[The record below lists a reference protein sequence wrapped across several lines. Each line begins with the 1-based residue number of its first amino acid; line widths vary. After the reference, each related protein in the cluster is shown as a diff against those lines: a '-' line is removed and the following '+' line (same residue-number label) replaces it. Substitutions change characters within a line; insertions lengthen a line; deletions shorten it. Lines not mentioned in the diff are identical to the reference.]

1 MSIKVL
7 HMARRKIPE
16 FSQILLGW
24 IIYIYIYIYIC
35 QIVLLC
41 QTRLERVV
49 GFYFEFKIYPSKI
62 AIYLR

>member
-24 IIYIYIYIYIC
+24 IIYIYIC

-41 QTRLERVV
+41 QTRPRKGSRVL
-49 GFYFEFKIYPSKI
+49 F
-62 AIYLR
+62 

>member
-49 GFYFEFKIYPSKI
+49 GFYFEF
-62 AIYLR
+62 